1 MPLRIH
7 HFGLIVILEE
17 PISES
22 KRYPNGTSCSVACP
36 SSWCRAANVPTRQVE
51 GCESGQRGFSV
62 APPAVARDIAV
73 QGMQDSK
80 VRFDTR
86 VTASHERAGSVAVE
100 HPSRPGCHRQ
110 VRSGHPIPD
119 RLDSN
124 DDRSATVTTAQ
135 PGYREVAQ
143 RRTACG
149 LGTGHPRWEYR
160 CLPFRASS
168 DSSLIVRMA
177 DSAAK
182 PLRVEPASRAGCRWT
197 MPTVRGDECVRE
209 SPGTGP

>member
-1 MPLRIH
+1 MLLGRAHCAGARTSGSVPTGRRRLRVPASLEGDSPLADANHGPMPLRIH

-160 CLPFRASS
+160 CLPFAPRA
-168 DSSLIVRMA
+168 IV
-177 DSAAK
+177 
-182 PLRVEPASRAGCRWT
+182 P
-197 MPTVRGDECVRE
+197 
-209 SPGTGP
+209 